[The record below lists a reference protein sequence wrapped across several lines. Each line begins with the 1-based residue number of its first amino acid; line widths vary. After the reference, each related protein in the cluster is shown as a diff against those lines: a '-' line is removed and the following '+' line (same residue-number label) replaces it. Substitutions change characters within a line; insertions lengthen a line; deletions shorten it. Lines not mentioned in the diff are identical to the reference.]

1 MTVQEFLNQGRILYK
16 KIESLKVQLRYLHEL
31 ADSTNSRPFDEPV
44 VHKQRSGKAKFEFY
58 IDKIFAKEDELNNK
72 INELLEIQN
81 KIEELISQLD
91 DPIEILI
98 LRERYINCFTWEE
111 IETRTDYSRS
121 YIFKMHQSAL
131 SKIKLV
137 D

>member
-16 KIESLKVQLRYLHEL
+16 KIESLKVQLRYLNEL
-31 ADSTNSRPFDEPV
+31 ADSSGSRPFDEPV
-44 VHKQRSGKAKFEFY
+44 VNKQRSGKAKFEYY
-58 IDKIFAKEDELNNK
+58 IDKIFAKEEELNDK
-72 INELLEIQN
+72 INELLEVQN
-81 KIEELISQLD
+81 KIEEVISQLD

-111 IETRTDYSRS
+111 IECRTDYSRS

-131 SKIKLV
+131 NKIKVV